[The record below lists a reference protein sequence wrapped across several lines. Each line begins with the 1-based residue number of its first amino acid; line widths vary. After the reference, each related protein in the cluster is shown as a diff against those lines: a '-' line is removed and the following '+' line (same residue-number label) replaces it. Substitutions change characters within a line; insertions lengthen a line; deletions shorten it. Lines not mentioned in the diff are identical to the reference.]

1 MTSTRKPQL
10 LPLTGIRFFLAF
22 WVVMFHQPFFPD
34 FQWMSRFP
42 VPLPVLIRTGFLGVG
57 VFFVLSGFVL
67 SYNYPL
73 WEVWSWKNVA
83 KFGVARFSRI
93 YPGYCVGLLLC
104 VPFVVH
110 PLLKQFSLAKL
121 QSFLTVASLNWTL
134 MQAWSPTTAQSWN
147 GPGWSLSVEAFFYCC
162 FPLVGVALWRLSRP
176 SSIFVASLLVWAGSL
191 IAPLSVTLWT
201 QHLMTD
207 QFWSSLILYNP
218 LLHLPQ
224 FCIGILIGKT
234 HHLLQSKNSILLGRG
249 YYLYVPG
256 LFLEVIAISFYGSRD
271 VYGFAL
277 HNGLLLPLHSLIIL
291 GLSLGGGALAR
302 LLSIRPLVFLGN
314 ASYALYI
321 LHMPVANWMKYI
333 SQWVFSTKL
342 EGFGATVLYIVIV
355 VCLSSIVFKTIE
367 EPANHSLK
375 KLSGLGAAQ
384 FRQDLG
390 ILFGP
395 DTTNLPAHSAATSV
409 QGNSHP

>member
-1 MTSTRKPQL
+1 
-10 LPLTGIRFFLAF
+10 
-22 WVVMFHQPFFPD
+22 
-34 FQWMSRFP
+34 
-42 VPLPVLIRTGFLGVG
+42 
-57 VFFVLSGFVL
+57 
-67 SYNYPL
+67 
-73 WEVWSWKNVA
+73 
-83 KFGVARFSRI
+83 
-93 YPGYCVGLLLC
+93 
-104 VPFVVH
+104 
-110 PLLKQFSLAKL
+110 
-121 QSFLTVASLNWTL
+121 
-134 MQAWSPTTAQSWN
+134 
-147 GPGWSLSVEAFFYCC
+147 
-162 FPLVGVALWRLSRP
+162 
-176 SSIFVASLLVWAGSL
+176 
-191 IAPLSVTLWT
+191 
-201 QHLMTD
+201 MTD
-207 QFWSSLILYNP
+207 QFWLSLILYNP

-234 HHLLQSKNSILLGRG
+234 YHLLQSKNSILLGRG

-256 LFLEVIAISFYGSRD
+256 LFLEVIAISFYGSRG

-367 EPANHSLK
+367 EPANRSLK

-384 FRQDLG
+384 LRQDLG
-390 ILFGP
+390 IVFGP